1 MATSLNRAPA
11 TGVSPLGAH
20 LGGELHGVDLSRP
33 ITAETLATIRTA
45 FRTHPVLVMRGQQMK
60 PENLIAIGDALGFI
74 EPHSIL
80 QYRHPEFEQLSYV
93 TNIKP
98 DGTVDEYGQNKR
110 AIDWHIDGT
119 FKARPD
125 CVTFLYSIAAPT
137 IGGRTQF
144 TSMYAAYDA
153 LPADMKSRIAGLEC
167 FHKRGEGW
175 RCMAP
180 PPPLTEAQKASGEFE
195 GNVHPLVITHP
206 ESGRKS
212 IYIGPTHTC
221 YVVGMPRAESAA
233 LLDTLYDTATRPE
246 FQYHH
251 EWHVGDLVM
260 WDQRAT
266 MHRAG
271 GGTPRDQ
278 KRIMLRAMVVSK
290 LRADA

>member
-1 MATSLNRAPA
+1 MATIMDTATT
-11 TGVSPLGAH
+11 TGVSPLGTH
-20 LGGELHGVDLSRP
+20 LGGELHGVDLSQP
-33 ITAETLATIRTA
+33 MTLATLATIRAA
-45 FRTHPVLVMRGQQMK
+45 FRAHPVLVMRGQQMK

-80 QYRHPEFEQLSYV
+80 QYRHPQFEQLSYV
-93 TNIKP
+93 TNVKP

-110 AIDWHIDGT
+110 AVDWHIDGT
-119 FKARPD
+119 FKAKPD
-125 CVTFLYSIAAPT
+125 CITFLYSIAAPT

-153 LPADMKSRIAGLEC
+153 LSPDMKTRIADLEC
-167 FHKRGEGW
+167 FHKRGLGW
-175 RCMAP
+175 RCTAP
-180 PPPLTEAQKASGEFE
+180 PPPLTAAQVASGEFE

-221 YVVGMPRAESAA
+221 HVVGMAREDSDR
-233 LLDTLYDTATRPE
+233 LLDELYETAIRPE

-251 EWHVGDLVM
+251 EWHAGDLVM

-278 KRIMLRAMVVSK
+278 KRIMLRAMVVSQ